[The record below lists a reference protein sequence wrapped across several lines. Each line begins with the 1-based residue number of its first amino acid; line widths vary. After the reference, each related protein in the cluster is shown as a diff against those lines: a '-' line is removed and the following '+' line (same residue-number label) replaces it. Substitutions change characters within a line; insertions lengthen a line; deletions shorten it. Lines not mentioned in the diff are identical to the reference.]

1 MCPITISEIVVK
13 NVLNASI
20 QQGISLERLKQSD
33 IDFDGLAKEPD
44 ASISLDKYLQIERK
58 IRKLA
63 GNEGFFLY
71 VGGILDPMPLSVK
84 HIILSSSDNQERINY
99 VLRYL
104 RLICGAYRMAL
115 VEKEDTAEIYFHV
128 SPSHYQTVST
138 VQMVIS
144 NIFCGLRSTYPDAIK
159 IIRIS
164 FQHDCPEY
172 RQLYTDFFQVPVLF
186 NQEENSVLFQKD
198 VLSMTH
204 NGESYLKGVLIQH
217 ADHLLKELDFSEE
230 FEGAVRKIIIENL
243 HTGDV
248 NIGLIEQAMNM
259 SRQTI
264 YRRLKK
270 EHTSF
275 STLLDEIRKDCSI
288 EYLKVK
294 EKTIEETAFL
304 LGYSETSA
312 FNHAFRRWFGRSAI
326 EYRKNIIERY

>member
-1 MCPITISEIVVK
+1 MHPITISEIVVK
-13 NVLNASI
+13 NILNASI

-33 IDFDGLAKEPD
+33 IGFDELAIEPD
-44 ASISLDKYLQIERK
+44 ASIDLDKYLQIECK
-58 IRKLA
+58 IKELA
-63 GNEGFFLY
+63 GNEVFFLY
-71 VGGILDPMPLSVK
+71 IGDILDPMPLSVK

-144 NIFCGLRSTYPDAIK
+144 NIFCGLRSAYPDTTK

-172 RQLYTDFFQVPVLF
+172 RQLYTDFFQVPVWF
-186 NQEENSVLFQKD
+186 NQKENSVLFQKD
-198 VLSMTH
+198 ILSMTH
-204 NGESYLKGVLIQH
+204 NGQPYLKEVLIQH
-217 ADHLLKELDFSEE
+217 ADHLLKELDFLEE

-243 HTGDV
+243 HTGNV
-248 NIGLIEQAMNM
+248 NIRLIEQAMNL

-270 EHTSF
+270 ESTSF
-275 STLLDEIRKDCSI
+275 STLLDEIRKDCSV

-294 EKTIEETAFL
+294 EKTIEEISFL

-312 FNHAFRRWFGRSAI
+312 FNHAFKRWFGRSAI
-326 EYRKNIIERY
+326 EYRKNIIEHN